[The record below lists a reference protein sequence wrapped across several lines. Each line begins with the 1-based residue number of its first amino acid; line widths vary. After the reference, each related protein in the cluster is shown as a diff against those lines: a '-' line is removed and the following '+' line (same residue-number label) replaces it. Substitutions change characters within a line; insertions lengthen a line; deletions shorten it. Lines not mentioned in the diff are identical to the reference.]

1 MDQPTANSEGSTY
14 YVPGEDISHEQ
25 ETASLAFSHV
35 EDCEP
40 VFLPVSREMYI
51 SKENCKGLQILLVE
65 ANLQGDTRQSTA
77 SFSSCKRTA

>member
-1 MDQPTANSEGSTY
+1 MECIQPTANSEGSTY

-40 VFLPVSREMYI
+40 VFLPVSRERYI
-51 SKENCKGLQILLVE
+51 SKENCKGVADSAGGSKFTGRHKTIDCVV
-65 ANLQGDTRQSTA
+65 
-77 SFSSCKRTA
+77 